1 MAMSIFSGKGKKAA
15 DSGPQPWPDED
26 IRVQL
31 DAARRSL
38 FREPDMLAT
47 AAVMYAEQAARV
59 IDRESEH
66 MTSVELAAAL
76 VSQSQARALASI
88 AESLSR
94 ITALMDNAQPGA
106 ASAGAR
112 ESP

>member
-1 MAMSIFSGKGKKAA
+1 MAMSIFSGRGKKA
-15 DSGPQPWPDED
+15 DGSGPQPWPDED
-26 IRVQL
+26 IRLQL
-31 DAARRSL
+31 DAARRAL

-59 IDRESEH
+59 IDRESGH
-66 MTSVELAAAL
+66 MTPGELAAAL
-76 VSQSQARALASI
+76 TSQSQARALASI

-94 ITALMDNAQPGA
+94 ITAMMDNASLGE
-106 ASAGAR
+106 ASTDAR